1 MIERDNYIKHKMT
14 GKIPS
19 INLVWRLGL
28 GTWVYVSGRMQMVLY
43 YQTCHC

>member
-28 GTWVYVSGRMQMVLY
+28 GT
-43 YQTCHC
+43 